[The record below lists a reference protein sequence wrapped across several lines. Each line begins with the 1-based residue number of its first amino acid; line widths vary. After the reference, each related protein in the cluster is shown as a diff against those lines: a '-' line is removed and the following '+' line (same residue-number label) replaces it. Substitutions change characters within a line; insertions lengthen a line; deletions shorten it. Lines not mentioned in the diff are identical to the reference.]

1 MPNENETEA
10 TRSDALSA
18 AETATT
24 SVPPLKSSVPIS
36 SASGRS

>member
-18 AETATT
+18 ARDGYNVSPTLEVLCAYQ
-24 SVPPLKSSVPIS
+24 
-36 SASGRS
+36 

>member
-18 AETATT
+18 AETATSNGNELWAVRMRLPSET
-24 SVPPLKSSVPIS
+24 P
-36 SASGRS
+36 